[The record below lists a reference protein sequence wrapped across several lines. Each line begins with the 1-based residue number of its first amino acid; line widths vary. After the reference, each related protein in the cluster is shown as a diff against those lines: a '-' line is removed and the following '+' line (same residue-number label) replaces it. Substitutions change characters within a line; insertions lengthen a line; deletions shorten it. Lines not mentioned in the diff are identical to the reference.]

1 MSHRCE
7 VLSDGKFTIY
17 PGNIDMSLERQEAM
31 NLVQCSNTD
40 TQSYDIKGC
49 TRWIC
54 AAHVTR
60 FLDREWSQAEL
71 RKLMEERGYTSRF
84 YYPNDPVPQNVKYA
98 LSGLD
103 PSIYKIWTRSGEK

>member
-1 MSHRCE
+1 MSHQCE
-7 VLSDGKFTIY
+7 VLSDGKYTVY
-17 PGNIDMSLERQEAM
+17 PGNVDMQPERQVAM
-31 NLVQCSNTD
+31 KLVQCSSTN
-40 TQSYDIKGC
+40 TQSYDIKGR

-54 AAHVTR
+54 ATHVPR